1 MKEVNAQLATFA
13 IMFAC
18 GWCISLVF
26 GVVGRLLAKS
36 KAWVRYAVEIPTAIL
51 GLVFA
56 WWCNL
61 NYADGQFRLT
71 IVAAIFLGGLA
82 YSTIC
87 KEILDKT
94 FVSLYNFFTKKR

>member
-1 MKEVNAQLATFA
+1 MTEANAQLAA
-13 IMFAC
+13 LALQFAC
-18 GWCISLVF
+18 GWCVCLVF
-26 GVVGRLLAKS
+26 CVVGRLLSKS

-51 GLVFA
+51 GLVFV

-61 NYADGQFRLT
+61 NYADGQFRVVFV
-71 IVAAIFLGGLA
+71 VAILLGCLA
-82 YSTIC
+82 YYTIC

>member
-1 MKEVNAQLATFA
+1 MTEANAQLAA
-13 IMFAC
+13 LALQFAC
-18 GWCISLVF
+18 GWCVGFVF
-26 GVVGRLLAKS
+26 GVVGRLLSKS

-51 GLVFA
+51 ALVFV

-61 NYADGQFRLT
+61 NYAYGQFRVVF
-71 IVAAIFLGGLA
+71 VAAILLGCLA
-82 YSTIC
+82 YYTIC